1 MPQAFIFLNF
11 NSSEDH
17 ALANA
22 NNDIVAGKPRYVLP
36 DTN

>member
-1 MPQAFIFLNF
+1 MPQAFILFNF
-11 NSSEDH
+11 DSSEDH

-22 NNDIVAGKPRYVLP
+22 NNDIAAGKPRYVLQ